1 METSQPAPH
10 ASYWRQQI
18 ENALLAPIRSMR
30 LAYLP
35 LLMVYFA
42 YGATGLVGVAQ
53 SFWVKKSLTWT
64 PAELAALGVWFTLPW
79 TIKMVFGELVD
90 TVALFGSRRRSYVFA
105 GAALVAL
112 SFVLLAGAA
121 GGWITFLP
129 PDQLYVIASLISVTG
144 IVLQDVVAD
153 AMSTEV
159 VPRVNADGSPR
170 LKQDIDHDL
179 GMVQVLG
186 RLALYFGIFSVA
198 GLAGLLAQ
206 VLSYDKV
213 FLIGLVVPLISIS
226 GALLVRLDTAEQRPI
241 DWRILGGGLVF
252 GGVVTLLGVTGVP
265 FGQEI
270 IFVLSMA
277 VVIWMLTR
285 VTQDVDHA
293 TRMRIAFAA
302 IIIFAFRMV
311 PGIGDGYNWFSIDV
325 LKFDEAFFGVLGQIG
340 SAVGIL
346 AAWLLS
352 DTITRK
358 PVPQVLL
365 WLTILGTILALPQ
378 LLLVFQAYQPLE
390 QTFGVGPRSIALFD
404 TVASA
409 PLVQLSMIPLLTL
422 IAVYAP
428 PGHRAT
434 WFALMASLMNLALT
448 ASGMLTK
455 YLNLL
460 FPVNRGDYHNL
471 PLLAV
476 IVTVV
481 AFVVPLTVIALLGR
495 RVR

>member
-1 METSQPAPH
+1 MDTSRPAP
-10 ASYWRQQI
+10 ASYWREQI
-18 ENALLAPIRSMR
+18 ENALLAPIRSLR

-42 YGATGLVGVAQ
+42 YGAMGLVGVAQ
-53 SFWVKKSLTWT
+53 SFWIKNALTWD
-64 PAELAALGVWFTLPW
+64 PAQLASLGVWFTLPW

-105 GAALVAL
+105 GAALIAL
-112 SFVLLAGAA
+112 SLVLLAGAA
-121 GGWITFLP
+121 GGWITWLP
-129 PDQLYVIASLISVTG
+129 PDQTYVIASLISVTG
-144 IVLQDVVAD
+144 VVLQDVVAD

-159 VPRVNADGSPR
+159 VPRTNPDGSPR
-170 LKQDIDHDL
+170 PKQEIDHDL

-186 RLALYFGIFSVA
+186 RLALYFGIFAVS
-198 GLAGLLAQ
+198 GLAGVLAQ
-206 VLSYDKV
+206 YLSYDKV
-213 FLIGLVVPLISIS
+213 FLIGLVVPLISVT
-226 GALLVRLDTAEQRPI
+226 GALLVRLETSERRPI
-241 DWRILGGGLVF
+241 DWRILGGGLAF
-252 GGVVTLLGVTGVP
+252 GLVVTLLGVLGVP
-265 FGQEI
+265 FAQEM
-270 IFVLSMA
+270 IFVISMA

-285 VTQDVDHA
+285 VTQEVDHA

-302 IIIFAFRMV
+302 IIIFAFRAV
-311 PGIGDGYNWFSIDV
+311 PGVGDGYTWFSIDV

-340 SAVGIL
+340 AGVGIV

-352 DTITRK
+352 DLVTRK
-358 PVPQVLL
+358 PVGQVLL
-365 WLTILGTILALPQ
+365 WLTILGLVLSLPSFLLIFQ
-378 LLLVFQAYQPLE
+378 LYETTE
-390 QTFGVGPRSIALFD
+390 QLFGIGARSIALFD
-404 TVASA
+404 TVATA

-455 YLNLL
+455 YMNLL
-460 FPVNRGDYHNL
+460 FPINRGDYHNL
-471 PLLAV
+471 PILAV
-476 IVTVV
+476 VVTII
-481 AFVVPLTVIALLGR
+481 AFVVPLTVIAVFGR